1 MMPTRASRIQV
12 VLVLFLMLL
21 LQFYVRPR
29 LWGPRV
35 SPDFLF
41 LGLMLVALRSSPGIA
56 ALAGFLVGLAG
67 DALTPARFGAG
78 MLANTVVG
86 YFASWGRTVFFA
98 DNILVNAAFVGVGLW
113 VRDLLTLLLSGAGDR
128 PVLAELTVYSPLE
141 ALATAAFAL
150 LVLLASRQWFS
161 VRLDT

>member
-1 MMPTRASRIQV
+1 MMPIRAGRVQLAV
-12 VLVLFLMLL
+12 ALCLMLL

-56 ALAGFLVGLAG
+56 ALAGFLVGLAS
-67 DALTPARFGAG
+67 DSLTPARFGAG

-86 YFASWGRTVFFA
+86 YLASWGRAVFFA
-98 DNILVNAAFVGVGLW
+98 DNILVNAAFVGAGLW

-128 PVLAELTVYSPLE
+128 PILAELAVYGPLE
-141 ALATAAFAL
+141 AVATAAFAL

-161 VRLDT
+161 VRLDA

>member
-1 MMPTRASRIQV
+1 MMPTRANRV
-12 VLVLFLMLL
+12 HLLLVLLLMVL

-41 LGLMLVALRSSPGIA
+41 LGLMLVALRSSPGIS
-56 ALAGFLVGLAG
+56 ALAGFIIGLAA

-86 YFASWGRTVFFA
+86 YLASWGRAVFFA

-128 PVLAELTVYSPLE
+128 PILPELTVYSPLE

-161 VRLDT
+161 LRLDG

>member
-1 MMPTRASRIQV
+1 MMPTRASRIHV
-12 VLVLFLMLL
+12 VLVLSLMLL

-41 LGLMLVALRSSPGIA
+41 LGLMLMALRSSPGVA

-86 YFASWGRTVFFA
+86 YFASWGRAVFFA

-128 PVLAELTVYSPLE
+128 PLLAELTVYSPLE

-161 VRLDT
+161 VRLDA

>member
-1 MMPTRASRIQV
+1 MMPTRANRVHVVV
-12 VLVLFLMLL
+12 VLALMLV

-56 ALAGFLVGLAG
+56 ALVGFLVGLAG

-86 YFASWGRTVFFA
+86 YFASWGRAAFFA
-98 DNILVNAAFVGVGLW
+98 DNILVNAAFVGAGLW
-113 VRDLLTLLLSGAGDR
+113 VRDLLTLLVSGSGDR
-128 PVLAELTVYSPLE
+128 PLLTELTVYSPLE
-141 ALATAAFAL
+141 ALATSAFAL
-150 LVLLASRQWFS
+150 LVLLASREWFS
-161 VRLDT
+161 VRLDA